1 MEYTFIFLDYKSKL
15 SNTRTFIVKKK
26 KSNMRIY
33 YKIQIDLILY
43 MYLKHW
49 LNFQLWFHHYKIFKC
64 KYIPIL
70 FSRQNARKA
79 EKIFVLAILLRFS
92 RRNCFPKV
100 VPLTKVTPPATSTDT
115 VKNSFTG
122 CIVVSICQKE
132 GDV

>member
-1 MEYTFIFLDYKSKL
+1 MSGVTCLDPKTVSSGNKTFMVFGDLESALGFELERLSFMATIFES
-15 SNTRTFIVKKK
+15 
-26 KSNMRIY
+26 
-33 YKIQIDLILY
+33 
-43 MYLKHW
+43 
-49 LNFQLWFHHYKIFKC
+49 
-64 KYIPIL
+64 IL

-122 CIVVSICQKE
+122 CIVVSIYMSVFLPSVSVTLFDTKNT
-132 GDV
+132 